1 MTPIDGTLYH
11 ALARIPDHRSARGRT
26 YPLATL
32 LTFAATAM
40 LCGARSLYAIAQ
52 WGRDYNH
59 LAPALG
65 LRKPRL
71 RGGPG
76 FRTPC
81 VGELHAV
88 FARLDVARFEAVLT
102 AWVRAAG
109 LDDLDER
116 VVQLDGKRLRGSR
129 GHRLPGVHL
138 LAVYSGELRA
148 VVAQMAVVDTNEHK
162 AALEALK
169 LVPLDGTVL
178 TADAAFTQRD
188 VCEAIVAAGGHYVL
202 PVKDN
207 QATLKADIA
216 AGFAPAFS
224 PGGARRTAGR
234 RPGRRAVGQGAR
246 ADRTAAAP
254 GDDAA
259 Q

>member
-11 ALARIPDHRSARGRT
+11 ALAQIPDRRSARGRT
-26 YPLATL
+26 YPLAAL

-59 LAPALG
+59 LAPLLG
-65 LRKPRL
+65 FHKPRL
-71 RGGPG
+71 RDRPG
-76 FRTPC
+76 YRTPC
-81 VGELHAV
+81 VGELHTV

-109 LDDLDER
+109 FDDLDER
-116 VVQLDGKRLRGSR
+116 VVQLDGKRLRGSQ

-138 LAVYSGELRA
+138 LAVYSGGSHA
-148 VVAQMAVVDTNEHK
+148 VVAQLAVVDTNEHK

-169 LVPLDGTVL
+169 VIPLDGTIL

-188 VCEAIVAAGGHYVL
+188 VCEAVVAGGGHYVL
-202 PVKDN
+202 PVKGN
-207 QATLKADIA
+207 QPTLKADIA
-216 AGFAPAFS
+216 AGFARAFS
-224 PGGARRTAGR
+224 PGGAGRAAGDR
-234 RPGRRAVGQGAR
+234 SRRRATRQGAR
-246 ADRTAAAP
+246 ARRTAAAA
-254 GDDAA
+254 GDHTT